1 MHTGTPTPLAPPHPC
16 DALTAPCSVSRARCE
31 PPPLPPRSSRFDAP
45 SHCLICEE
53 SIGYR
58 STYARHFRWDNF
70 CMPSRSGLE
79 SQIRIPL
86 RSTRPFDSFR
96 DCCWHCFVSI
106 LLPCRRPLYS
116 AILLARQVQ
125 RGMHYLLHEEAL
137 VCEIC
142 SGVDSRAKVARTQ
155 NHYSQGAGSVC

>member
-1 MHTGTPTPLAPPHPC
+1 MRDISGGTTSACHHEAAWSLKYELLC
-16 DALTAPCSVSRARCE
+16 ALPG
-31 PPPLPPRSSRFDAP
+31 LPS
-45 SHCLICEE
+45 
-53 SIGYR
+53 
-58 STYARHFRWDNF
+58 
-70 CMPSRSGLE
+70 
-79 SQIRIPL
+79 
-86 RSTRPFDSFR
+86 FDSFR

-155 NHYSQGAGSVC
+155 NHYSFGAGSEC